1 MTPAQPLPAARV
13 RLSYLD
19 GLRGAA
25 LIFMVL
31 NHTARWWMDGRMTWP
46 RYHFIYVTLT
56 LSAPI
61 FLFLVG
67 FCLPLSL
74 RSSADAPES
83 LGALLR
89 KFVPRGA
96 RIILAGLLLNVLVFP
111 DEPVLSGG
119 VLQTIGM
126 AIIATV
132 PAIWALARYRAAPA
146 ALLAIAA
153 VGYLGFVL
161 AFQSLT
167 RFVEAYPRIG
177 LVLFYDFPP
186 WPWLSLVLLGLVLGW
201 AWLPK
206 YRENPAGGARY
217 LGRLTVVGAAMIAA
231 FFVLDWWL
239 ATPVRFG
246 LKRDLILNRH
256 WIPQGPAL
264 LWVLGVVLVM
274 LGAAYWVMEV
284 RRVRLP
290 WLAMLG
296 QTALF
301 LYFIHQLIALPLVN
315 QYLGWRFNAWPAFLV
330 ANVVFMVVLIGLGLG
345 WQRVR
350 TMPRLI
356 VQRVLPKRQVRGA
369 GRSDVPIR

>member
-1 MTPAQPLPAARV
+1 MTPAQSLPAARI

-46 RYHFIYVTLT
+46 RYNFIYVTLT

-83 LGALLR
+83 FGALLR

-96 RIILAGLLLNVLVFP
+96 RIVLAGLLLNVLVFP
-111 DEPVLSGG
+111 DEPVISGG

-126 AIIATV
+126 AIIAMV

-153 VGYLGFVL
+153 LGYLAFVL
-161 AFQSLT
+161 AFASLT

-186 WPWLSLVLLGLVLGW
+186 WPWLSLVLVGLVLGW

-206 YRENPAGGARY
+206 YRANPADGARY
-217 LGRLTVVGAAMIAA
+217 LGRLSVVGAAMIAA

-290 WLAMLG
+290 WLALLG

-330 ANVVFMVVLIGLGLG
+330 ANIVLMVVLIGLGLG
-345 WQRVR
+345 WLRVR
-350 TMPRLI
+350 TMPRVGGL
-356 VQRVLPKRQVRGA
+356 G
-369 GRSDVPIR
+369 GRPEPPI